1 MNRILI
7 FAAVLLGSV
16 IGGAMAITRLYPQ
29 PEVVR
34 AVWMSAWIAIGVQT
48 VGFGFAWFLRKDN
61 VMLGWGAGLLLRMLS
76 LGVYALVVVKA
87 LGLSA
92 TPALLSLAGFYFVT
106 TLVEPVL
113 LQPPA
118 VPTAAKLA
126 PTQNQ

>member
-1 MNRILI
+1 MKRTLI

-16 IGGAMAITRLYPQ
+16 FGGAMAITRLYPA

-34 AVWMSAWIAIGVQT
+34 AVWMSAWIAIAVQA

-61 VMLGWGAGLLLRMLS
+61 VMLGWGAGLLLRFLS
-76 LGVYALVVVKA
+76 LGIYALVVVKA

-118 VPTAAKLA
+118 VPKPA

>member
-1 MNRILI
+1 MKRILI

-16 IGGAMAITRLYPQ
+16 FGGAMAITRLYPA

-34 AVWMSAWIAIGVQT
+34 AVWMSAWIAIAVQA

-61 VMLGWGAGLLLRMLS
+61 VMLGWGAGLLLRFLS
-76 LGVYALVVVKA
+76 LGIYALVVVKA

-118 VPTAAKLA
+118 VPKPA